1 MKRPIFLKLFIS
13 YLLLILVL
21 SGVILAFVFRSYSS
35 HAVETSTAN
44 LRKLG
49 LALEYLAGPMV
60 ERGSLDELN
69 ALARKVESDIQVR
82 VTVID
87 PAGRVLADSEH
98 RPATMENHLDRPEV
112 KAALSGAEGSAIRYS
127 ITLGHDL
134 LYVALP
140 MKSAGGT
147 AVIRMS
153 VPVENID
160 PLLRKVKKHT
170 FEIAAMIICSSLLVA
185 LFFAHVIST
194 PVREL
199 SRASKRIAGG
209 DFSVRVK
216 LQGADE
222 IRELAGSFND
232 MAEKLQKS
240 FFELSKGKE
249 ELEGII
255 SSMAEELFVVDEDG
269 RIVLAN
275 RSARALTGAGDPTG
289 RHYWELIRS
298 PKLNALADRGKAG
311 PVADELELGG
321 LTYLCSV
328 TPLRVRMARIILLH
342 DITGMKRLEQIK
354 KDLVVNVS
362 HELRTPL
369 TAIKG
374 FTETLLEESAGS
386 GREYLEII
394 KRHTDRLMNLI
405 GDLLDLSELEDRE
418 PRLSFESVDLAA
430 LLETVLATFGPRIRE
445 KGLEVRVETAAPGL
459 LVRGDPFRLEQLF
472 SNLVDNAVK
481 YTERGSITVSLGRS
495 GGSATVR
502 VADTGIGIPKEHLE
516 RIFERF
522 YVVDKSR
529 SRRLGGTG
537 LGLSIVKHI
546 AGLHNGAVTVS
557 STPSGGTAFT
567 VTLPLGA

>member
-1 MKRPIFLKLFIS
+1 MKRPIFLTLFIS

-21 SGVILAFVFRSYSS
+21 SGVILAFVFRSYGS
-35 HAVETSTAN
+35 HAVETSAAN
-44 LRKLG
+44 LRKIG
-49 LALEYLAGPMV
+49 LALEYLARPMV
-60 ERGSLDELN
+60 ERGGAEELN
-69 ALARKVESDIQVR
+69 ALVRKVESDIQVR

-87 PAGRVLADSEH
+87 GSGRVLADSEH
-98 RPATMENHLDRPEV
+98 RPVTMENHLDRPEV
-112 KAALSGAEGSAIRYS
+112 RAALSGAEGSAIRYS
-127 ITLGHDL
+127 TTLGHDL

-140 MKSAGGT
+140 MKSASGT
-147 AVIRMS
+147 AVIRVS

-160 PLLRKVKKHT
+160 PLLRKVEKHT
-170 FEIAAMIICSSLLVA
+170 FEIAAIIICSSLLVA
-185 LFFAHVIST
+185 LFFSHVIST

-199 SRASKRIAGG
+199 YRASKRIAGG

-232 MAEKLQKS
+232 MAEKLEKS

-255 SSMAEELFVVDEDG
+255 SSMAEELLVVDEDG

-275 RSARALTGAGDPTG
+275 RSARTLTGAGDPTG

-298 PKLNALADRGKAG
+298 PGLNALVDRAQEG
-311 PVADELELGG
+311 PVSDEIGLGG

-328 TPLRVRMARIILLH
+328 TPLRVRRARVVLLH
-342 DITGMKRLEQIK
+342 DITGMKRLERIK

-374 FTETLLEESAGS
+374 FTETLLEGGAEES
-386 GREYLEII
+386 REYLEII

-418 PRLSFESVDLAA
+418 PRLSFENVDLAS
-430 LLETVLATFGPRIRE
+430 LLKTVLATFGPRVRE
-445 KGLEVRVETAAPGL
+445 KGLEAHLEDSSPGL
-459 LVRGDPFRLEQLF
+459 VVRGDPFRLEQLF

-481 YTERGSITVSLGRS
+481 YTEQGGITVSLGQS
-495 GGSATVR
+495 GGSAAVR
-502 VADTGIGIPKEHLE
+502 VEDTGIGIPREHLE

-546 AGLHNGAVTVS
+546 AGLHKGAVTVS
-557 STPSGGTAFT
+557 STPCGGTAFT